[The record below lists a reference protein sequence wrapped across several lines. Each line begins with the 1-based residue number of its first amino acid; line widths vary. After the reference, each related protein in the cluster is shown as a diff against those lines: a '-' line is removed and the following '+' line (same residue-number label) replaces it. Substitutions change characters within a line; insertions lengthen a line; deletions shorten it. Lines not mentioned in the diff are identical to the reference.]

1 MCMGDDYIMKKI
13 KTINFLKE
21 EKKEEK
27 YFKCILV
34 ILLYLLIFQCY
45 NNIQS
50 IKDLKEEIK
59 NSKPLIQSKHLV
71 NNEIEKST
79 LIKDTSKVY
88 KLLGFKNVD
97 RLVIENNKVK
107 VEGRCKDLG
116 ILEDLKSMDNIRN
129 FSITNVEYKDK
140 KYYFNATYE
149 IGGTK

>member
-1 MCMGDDYIMKKI
+1 MGDDYIMKKI

-34 ILLYLLIFQCY
+34 ILLYLLIFRCY

-50 IKDLKEEIK
+50 IKNLKEEIK

-107 VEGRCKDLG
+107 VEGRCKDLD
-116 ILEDLKSMDNIRN
+116 ILEDLKSMDNIKN
-129 FSITNVEYKDK
+129 FSITNVEYKNK

>member
-1 MCMGDDYIMKKI
+1 MGDDYIMKKI

-27 YFKCILV
+27 YFKCIFI

-45 NNIQS
+45 SNIQY
-50 IKDLKEEIK
+50 IKNLKEEIK
-59 NSKPLIQSKHLV
+59 NSKPLIQSTHLV

-129 FSITNVEYKDK
+129 FSITNVEYKNK

>member
-50 IKDLKEEIK
+50 IKNLKEAIK
-59 NSKPLIQSKHLV
+59 NSKPLIQYKHLV

-116 ILEDLKSMDNIRN
+116 ILEDLKSMDNIKN
-129 FSITNVEYKDK
+129 FSITNVEYKNK

>member
-1 MCMGDDYIMKKI
+1 MGDDYIMKKI

-50 IKDLKEEIK
+50 IKNLKEEIK
-59 NSKPLIQSKHLV
+59 NSKPLIQYKHLV

-107 VEGRCKDLG
+107 VEGRCKDLD
-116 ILEDLKSMDNIRN
+116 ILEDLKSMDNIKT
-129 FSITNVEYKDK
+129 FSITNVEYKNK

>member
-1 MCMGDDYIMKKI
+1 MKKI

-27 YFKCILV
+27 YFKCIFI

-45 NNIQS
+45 SNIQY
-50 IKDLKEEIK
+50 IKNLKEEIK

>member
-50 IKDLKEEIK
+50 IKNLKEEIK
-59 NSKPLIQSKHLV
+59 NSKPLIKYKHLV

-107 VEGRCKDLG
+107 VEGRCKDLD
-116 ILEDLKSMDNIRN
+116 ILEDLKSMDNIKN
-129 FSITNVEYKDK
+129 FSITNVEYKNK

>member
-50 IKDLKEEIK
+50 IKNLKEEIK

-107 VEGRCKDLG
+107 VEGRCKDLD
-116 ILEDLKSMDNIRN
+116 ILEDLKSMDNIKN
-129 FSITNVEYKDK
+129 FSITNVEYKNK

>member
-50 IKDLKEEIK
+50 IKNLKEEIK
-59 NSKPLIQSKHLV
+59 NSKPLIQYKHLV

-129 FSITNVEYKDK
+129 FSITNVEHKDK

>member
-1 MCMGDDYIMKKI
+1 MKKF

-45 NNIQS
+45 SNIQY
-50 IKDLKEEIK
+50 IKNLKEEIK
-59 NSKPLIQSKHLV
+59 NSKPLIQSTHLV

-107 VEGRCKDLG
+107 VEGRCKDLD
-116 ILEDLKSMDNIRN
+116 ILEDLKSMDSIKN
-129 FSITNVEYKDK
+129 FSITNVEYKNK

>member
-1 MCMGDDYIMKKI
+1 MKKF

-27 YFKCILV
+27 YFKCIFI

-45 NNIQS
+45 SNIQY
-50 IKDLKEEIK
+50 IKNLKEEIK
-59 NSKPLIQSKHLV
+59 NSKPLIQSTHLV

-97 RLVIENNKVK
+97 RLVIETNKVK
-107 VEGRCKDLG
+107 VEGRCKDLD
-116 ILEDLKSMDNIRN
+116 ILEDLKSMDNIKN
-129 FSITNVEYKDK
+129 FSITNVEYKNK

>member
-1 MCMGDDYIMKKI
+1 MGDDYIMKKI

-50 IKDLKEEIK
+50 IKNLKEEIK
-59 NSKPLIQSKHLV
+59 NSKPLIQYKHLV

-107 VEGRCKDLG
+107 VEGRCKDLD
-116 ILEDLKSMDNIRN
+116 ILEDLKSMDNIKN
-129 FSITNVEYKDK
+129 FSITNVEYKNK

>member
-1 MCMGDDYIMKKI
+1 MKKI

-50 IKDLKEEIK
+50 IKNLKEEIK
-59 NSKPLIQSKHLV
+59 NSKPLIQYKHLV

-88 KLLGFKNVD
+88 KLLVFKNVD

-107 VEGRCKDLG
+107 VEGRCKDLD
-116 ILEDLKSMDNIRN
+116 ILEDLKSMDNIKN
-129 FSITNVEYKDK
+129 FSITNVEYKNK

>member
-1 MCMGDDYIMKKI
+1 MKKI

-50 IKDLKEEIK
+50 IKNLKEEIK

-107 VEGRCKDLG
+107 VEGRCKDLD
-116 ILEDLKSMDNIRN
+116 ILEDLKSMDSIKN

>member
-1 MCMGDDYIMKKI
+1 MGDDYIMKKI

-45 NNIQS
+45 SNIQY
-50 IKDLKEEIK
+50 IKNLKEEIK
-59 NSKPLIQSKHLV
+59 NSKPLIQYKHLV

-107 VEGRCKDLG
+107 VEGRCKDLD
-116 ILEDLKSMDNIRN
+116 ILEDLKSMDNIKN

>member
-50 IKDLKEEIK
+50 IKNLKEEIK

-129 FSITNVEYKDK
+129 FSITNVEHKDK

>member
-1 MCMGDDYIMKKI
+1 M
-13 KTINFLKE
+13 
-21 EKKEEK
+21 
-27 YFKCILV
+27 
-34 ILLYLLIFQCY
+34 IFQCY
-45 NNIQS
+45 NNIQY
-50 IKDLKEEIK
+50 IKNLKEEIK
-59 NSKPLIQSKHLV
+59 NSKPLIQYKHLV

-107 VEGRCKDLG
+107 VEGRCKDLD
-116 ILEDLKSMDNIRN
+116 ILEDLKSMDNIKN
-129 FSITNVEYKDK
+129 FSITNVEYKNK

>member
-50 IKDLKEEIK
+50 IKNLKEEIK
-59 NSKPLIQSKHLV
+59 NSKPLIQYKHLV

-107 VEGRCKDLG
+107 VEGRCKDLD
-116 ILEDLKSMDNIRN
+116 ILEDLKSMDNIKN
-129 FSITNVEYKDK
+129 FSITNVEYKNK
-140 KYYFNATYE
+140 KYYFNATY
-149 IGGTK
+149 

>member
-45 NNIQS
+45 SNIQY
-50 IKDLKEEIK
+50 IKNLKEEIK
-59 NSKPLIQSKHLV
+59 NSKPLIQYKHLV

-107 VEGRCKDLG
+107 VEGRCKDLD
-116 ILEDLKSMDNIRN
+116 ILEDLKSMDNIKN
-129 FSITNVEYKDK
+129 FSITNVEYKNK

>member
-1 MCMGDDYIMKKI
+1 MKKI

-50 IKDLKEEIK
+50 IKNLKEEIK

-149 IGGTK
+149 IGETK

>member
-50 IKDLKEEIK
+50 IKNLKEEIK

>member
-1 MCMGDDYIMKKI
+1 MKKI

-27 YFKCILV
+27 YFKSILV

-50 IKDLKEEIK
+50 IKNLKEEIK

-107 VEGRCKDLG
+107 VEGRCKDLD
-116 ILEDLKSMDNIRN
+116 ILEDLKSMDNIKN
-129 FSITNVEYKDK
+129 FSITNVEYKNK

-149 IGGTK
+149 IGGTKWFLKTRKK

>member
-50 IKDLKEEIK
+50 IKNLKEEIK
-59 NSKPLIQSKHLV
+59 NSKPLIQYKHLV

-107 VEGRCKDLG
+107 VEGRCKDLD
-116 ILEDLKSMDNIRN
+116 ILEDLKSMDNIKN

>member
-45 NNIQS
+45 SNIQY
-50 IKDLKEEIK
+50 IKNLKEEIK
-59 NSKPLIQSKHLV
+59 NSKPLIQSTHLV

>member
-1 MCMGDDYIMKKI
+1 MGDDYIMKKI

-50 IKDLKEEIK
+50 IKNLKEEIK
-59 NSKPLIQSKHLV
+59 NSKPLIQYKHLV

-107 VEGRCKDLG
+107 VEGRCKDLD
-116 ILEDLKSMDNIRN
+116 ILEDLKSMDNIKN
-129 FSITNVEYKDK
+129 FSMTNVEYKNK

>member
-1 MCMGDDYIMKKI
+1 MKKF

-27 YFKCILV
+27 YFKCIFI

-45 NNIQS
+45 SNIQY
-50 IKDLKEEIK
+50 IKNLKEEIK
-59 NSKPLIQSKHLV
+59 NSKPLIQSTHLV

-107 VEGRCKDLG
+107 VEGRCKDLD
-116 ILEDLKSMDNIRN
+116 ILEDLKSMDNIKN
-129 FSITNVEYKDK
+129 FSITNVEHKDK

>member
-1 MCMGDDYIMKKI
+1 MKKI

-27 YFKCILV
+27 YFKCIFI

-45 NNIQS
+45 SNIKY
-50 IKDLKEEIK
+50 IKNLKEEIK
-59 NSKPLIQSKHLV
+59 NSKPLIQSTHLV

-107 VEGRCKDLG
+107 VEGRCKDLD
-116 ILEDLKSMDNIRN
+116 ILEDLKSMDSIKN
-129 FSITNVEYKDK
+129 FSITNVEYKNK

>member
-50 IKDLKEEIK
+50 IKNLKEEIK
-59 NSKPLIQSKHLV
+59 NSKPLIQYKHLV

-97 RLVIENNKVK
+97 RLVIENKKVK
-107 VEGRCKDLG
+107 VEGRCKDLD
-116 ILEDLKSMDNIRN
+116 ILEDLKSMDNIKN
-129 FSITNVEYKDK
+129 FSITNVEYKNK

>member
-1 MCMGDDYIMKKI
+1 MKKI

-50 IKDLKEEIK
+50 IKNLKEEIK

>member
-50 IKDLKEEIK
+50 IKNLKEEIK
-59 NSKPLIQSKHLV
+59 NSKPLIQYKHLV

-129 FSITNVEYKDK
+129 FSISNVEHKDK

>member
-1 MCMGDDYIMKKI
+1 MKKI

-50 IKDLKEEIK
+50 IKNLKEEIK

-107 VEGRCKDLG
+107 VEGRCKDLD
-116 ILEDLKSMDNIRN
+116 ILEDLKSMDNIKN

>member
-50 IKDLKEEIK
+50 IKNLKEEIK

-107 VEGRCKDLG
+107 VEGRCKDLD
-116 ILEDLKSMDNIRN
+116 ILEDLKSMDSIKN
-129 FSITNVEYKDK
+129 FSITNVEYKNK

>member
-1 MCMGDDYIMKKI
+1 MGDDYIMKKI

-50 IKDLKEEIK
+50 IKNLKEEIK

-129 FSITNVEYKDK
+129 FSITNVEHKDK

>member
-1 MCMGDDYIMKKI
+1 MKKI

-50 IKDLKEEIK
+50 IKNLKEEIK
-59 NSKPLIQSKHLV
+59 NSKPLIQYKHLV

-116 ILEDLKSMDNIRN
+116 ILEDLKSMDNIIN

>member
-1 MCMGDDYIMKKI
+1 MKKF

-27 YFKCILV
+27 YFKCIFIILV
-34 ILLYLLIFQCY
+34 YLLIFQCY
-45 NNIQS
+45 SNIQY
-50 IKDLKEEIK
+50 IKNLKEEIK
-59 NSKPLIQSKHLV
+59 NSKPLIQSTHLV

-107 VEGRCKDLG
+107 VEGRCKDLD
-116 ILEDLKSMDNIRN
+116 ILEDLKSMDNIKN
-129 FSITNVEYKDK
+129 FSITNVEYKNK

>member
-1 MCMGDDYIMKKI
+1 MKKF

-27 YFKCILV
+27 YFKCIFI

-45 NNIQS
+45 SNIQY
-50 IKDLKEEIK
+50 IKNLKEEIK
-59 NSKPLIQSKHLV
+59 NSKPLIQSTHLV

-88 KLLGFKNVD
+88 RLLGFKNVD

-107 VEGRCKDLG
+107 VEGRCKDLD
-116 ILEDLKSMDNIRN
+116 ILEDLKSMDSIKN
-129 FSITNVEYKDK
+129 FSITNVEYKNK

>member
-1 MCMGDDYIMKKI
+1 MGDDYIMKKI

-50 IKDLKEEIK
+50 IKNLKEEIK
-59 NSKPLIQSKHLV
+59 NSKPLIQYKHLV

-107 VEGRCKDLG
+107 VEGRCKDLD
-116 ILEDLKSMDNIRN
+116 ILEDLKSMDNIKN

>member
-1 MCMGDDYIMKKI
+1 MGDDCIMKKF

-27 YFKCILV
+27 YFKCIFI

-45 NNIQS
+45 SNIQY
-50 IKDLKEEIK
+50 IKNLKEEIK
-59 NSKPLIQSKHLV
+59 NSKPLIQSTHLV

-107 VEGRCKDLG
+107 VEGRCKDLD
-116 ILEDLKSMDNIRN
+116 ILEDLKSMDSIKN
-129 FSITNVEYKDK
+129 FSITNVEYKNK

>member
-45 NNIQS
+45 SNIQY
-50 IKDLKEEIK
+50 IKNLKEEIK
-59 NSKPLIQSKHLV
+59 NSKPLIQSTHLV

-107 VEGRCKDLG
+107 VEGRCKDLD
-116 ILEDLKSMDNIRN
+116 ILEDLKSMDNIKN
-129 FSITNVEYKDK
+129 FSITNVEYKNK

>member
-50 IKDLKEEIK
+50 IKNLKEEIK
-59 NSKPLIQSKHLV
+59 NSKPLIQYKHLV

-107 VEGRCKDLG
+107 VEGRCKDLD
-116 ILEDLKSMDNIRN
+116 ILEDLKSMDNIKN
-129 FSITNVEYKDK
+129 FSITNVDYKNK